1 MGHEDEPRNR
11 SNSLS
16 AAWSFLWRSG
26 SKSNQTSP
34 STLDDPSGRRHQT
47 IKEEEDD
54 EVDRALGKGITRKVL
69 PQRRSTSVHSS
80 PAGSSRTSPRM
91 EPSKT
96 SPTTSISQP
105 SALERIAIHNG
116 NINQALATMNHS
128 MSLPVTSVG
137 GEDVFQG
144 TYDNTPRPHNHQHH
158 HQHHQQQPHMGHQ
171 LAEAT
176 CGQGRDA
183 LPCSK
188 GKQQTQQTTNISTQS
203 PMERG
208 NEK

>member
-1 MGHEDEPRNR
+1 MGEDEPRNR

-26 SKSNQTSP
+26 SKSSQTSSPSSNP
-34 STLDDPSGRRHQT
+34 STMKHQT

-96 SPTTSISQP
+96 SPTTSLSQP

-116 NINQALATMNHS
+116 NINHALATMNHS
-128 MSLPVTSVG
+128 MSLPATTVG
-137 GEDVFQG
+137 G
-144 TYDNTPRPHNHQHH
+144 
-158 HQHHQQQPHMGHQ
+158 
-171 LAEAT
+171 L
-176 CGQGRDA
+176 
-183 LPCSK
+183 
-188 GKQQTQQTTNISTQS
+188 
-203 PMERG
+203 
-208 NEK
+208 